1 MRDPEA
7 TGAPSMFKLMHNA
20 AALARMC
27 PAFDLSFFL
36 EGGVVFVFEADY
48 FVFLVVF
55 DY

>member
-1 MRDPEA
+1 MCDLEA
-7 TGAPSMFKLMHNA
+7 IGAPSMFKLMHNA

-36 EGGVVFVFEADY
+36 EGGVVFVFKTDY
-48 FVFLVVF
+48 FVFFVVF